1 MIFFLLLMEF
11 FGPCLWLFSS
21 VLVRVP
27 CYRSI
32 QRENIECQLLV
43 CLKFWE
49 DFFALNFARVDLNRH
64 LGMTVLL
71 SSFKFWRNLKINEL
85 KLVLNILSF

>member
-1 MIFFLLLMEF
+1 MEF
-11 FGPCLWLFSS
+11 FGPRPWLFSS
-21 VLVRVP
+21 VLVFRV
-27 CYRSI
+27 YRTI

-49 DFFALNFARVDLNRH
+49 DVFALNFVRVDLNRH

-85 KLVLNILSF
+85 KLV

>member
-1 MIFFLLLMEF
+1 MSTIGL
-11 FGPCLWLFSS
+11 SK
-21 VLVRVP
+21 VLGG
-27 CYRSI
+27 
-32 QRENIECQLLV
+32 
-43 CLKFWE
+43 F
-49 DFFALNFARVDLNRH
+49 FFALNFVRVDLNRH